1 MRDVSRVLCIFSDSL
16 VTMKIVRLLVSLVIP
31 LQLAACIAPLVIG
44 GIAVPAYISSPAIE
58 TAYQFNDSSSQSSL
72 KAKAES
78 GDRIAQYRL
87 GDSFCCH
94 VGGPLDRISVY
105 DNKEATNWYCKSA
118 HQGYGPAQ
126 MRLAKLYSGH
136 PIHGISMVQ
145 RASALVGD
153 VETDMAVALMWASV
167 AAAHGDAGG
176 IALRDDFR
184 THATPEQR
192 TKADAL
198 FAHWHSAPC
207 RWSDVFPAA

>member
-1 MRDVSRVLCIFSDSL
+1 MKDVSRVLCIFSDSL

-118 HQGYGPAQ
+118 HQ
-126 MRLAKLYSGH
+126 
-136 PIHGISMVQ
+136 
-145 RASALVGD
+145 RACPL
-153 VETDMAVALMWASV
+153 
-167 AAAHGDAGG
+167 H
-176 IALRDDFR
+176 
-184 THATPEQR
+184 H
-192 TKADAL
+192 ADAVDRMARIKFRQPHL
-198 FAHWHSAPC
+198 DRKS
-207 RWSDVFPAA
+207 VV